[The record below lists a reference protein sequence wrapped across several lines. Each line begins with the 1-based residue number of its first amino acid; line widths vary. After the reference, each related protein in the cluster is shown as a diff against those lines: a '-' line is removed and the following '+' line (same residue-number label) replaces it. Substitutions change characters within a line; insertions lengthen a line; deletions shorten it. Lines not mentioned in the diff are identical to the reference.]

1 MLCKNCWIYRQ
12 RLEGT
17 QDQLS
22 HLTQDCARMLG
33 RRVKDP
39 MIASRFR
46 EALNETLD
54 NLEAQWR
61 WLITEIGDRQCP
73 EGNCLLIK
81 E

>member
-1 MLCKNCWIYRQ
+1 
-12 RLEGT
+12 
-17 QDQLS
+17 
-22 HLTQDCARMLG
+22 MLG
-33 RRVKDP
+33 RGVKDP